1 MSIRGQA
8 FIAGYYEHPERVIKD
23 RSLPTVLAEIAYG
36 ALRDAG
42 LGPDDIDGFVCSAEA
57 PGFGGLS
64 MADFLGLRNLTYLD
78 NTELGGAAYLSHVGH
93 AAAAIAAGKC
103 QAVLIV
109 MGGLPR
115 SLMAPRWRSG
125 PEDPFEDPAGIDT
138 PSEYALVARR
148 HMYEYGTTREQLAEV
163 RVAAS
168 LHAQHNPNALL
179 QTPVTIEE
187 VLESPPISEPLHR
200 LDCCVTTDGGGA
212 IVVVSPQ
219 VARSLGRPC
228 VKVLGHGETVKHSM
242 LGRTDL
248 SISGAAVSGPLAFAE
263 AGCEPGDI
271 DYVSLYDSFTITVLL
286 SLEDLGFCPKGEA
299 GRFAAEGVL
308 RAPHGALPFNT
319 DGGGLCNNH
328 PEFRGGMIRTIEAV
342 RQLRE
347 EANPAVQV
355 PDCQLAL
362 VQGHG
367 LSLGT
372 RSGAATLILG
382 REDA

>member
-1 MSIRGQA
+1 MSIRGKA

-23 RSLPTVLAEIAYG
+23 KSLPTVLAEIAHG

-42 LGPDDIDGFVCSAEA
+42 LRPDDIDGFVCSAEA

-93 AAAAIAAGKC
+93 ATAAIAAGKC
-103 QAVLIV
+103 QAVLVV

-115 SLMAPRWRSG
+115 SQMAPRWRSG
-125 PEDPFEDPAGIDT
+125 PEDPFEEPFGIDP

-148 HMYEYGTTREQLAEV
+148 HMHEFGTTREQLAEV

-168 LHAQHNPNALL
+168 LHAQHNPHALL
-179 QTPVTIEE
+179 QTPVTLEE
-187 VLESPPISEPLHR
+187 ILESPPISEPLHR

-212 IVVVSPQ
+212 IVVVSPEI
-219 VARSLGRPC
+219 ARSLGKPC

-248 SISGAAVSGPLAFAE
+248 SVSGAVVSGPRAFAE
-263 AGCEPGDI
+263 AGCAPGDI

-328 PEFRGGMIRTIEAV
+328 PEFRGGMIRIIEAV

-347 EANPAVQV
+347 ETNPAVQV